1 MRKILCVISILICII
16 LTACGND
23 SSVGIIGGADGPTSI
38 TVADKGEKVMYEQ
51 ISAED
56 AKKIMD
62 SGEKVVILDVREQD
76 EYDEGHIVGSILIPY
91 TEIGNKAQETLPDKD
106 KQILVY
112 CRSGRRSKIAAE
124 TLAKLRYTNV
134 KEFGGII
141 DWRYETEK

>member
-1 MRKILCVISILICII
+1 MNKILCIISILMCIS

-23 SSVGIIGGADGPTSI
+23 SSVGIIGGADGPTQI
-38 TVADKGEKVMYEQ
+38 TVADKGKKAMYEQ

-56 AKKIMD
+56 AKNIMD
-62 SGEKVVILDVREQD
+62 SGEEIIILDVREQD
-76 EYDEGHIVGSILIPY
+76 EFDEGHIAGSILIPY
-91 TEIGNKAQETLPDKD
+91 TEIEDKAREILPDKD

-124 TLAKLRYTNV
+124 SLARLGYTNV

-141 DWRYETEK
+141 DWPYEIEK